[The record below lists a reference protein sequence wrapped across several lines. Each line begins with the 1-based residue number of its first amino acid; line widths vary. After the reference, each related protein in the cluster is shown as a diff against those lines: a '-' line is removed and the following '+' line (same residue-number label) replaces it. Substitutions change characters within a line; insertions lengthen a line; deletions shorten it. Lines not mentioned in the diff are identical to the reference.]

1 MPGAAERAF
10 GTQVDQIHAAN
21 NIDVLLPISHQPARR
36 LLSGLQAFFNGET
49 PSSDQLPRRAC
60 AVPLRRMDS
69 PVVLTVNDLDETRG
83 ATSPA
88 EWSASRR
95 NSALSI
101 ICFGDTETQTRLEKS
116 GIPVLSLF
124 PDGDLAG
131 GAIIF
136 DVPRIGVLA
145 GEYFTQNGYVFFAFV
160 GDLTRR
166 EVCKQLGGYQ
176 SAVEKISGA
185 GADSNAGGNTAV
197 KVFDSARLGTRGTS
211 DIELRDWL
219 ISLPKPIAIH
229 CATDM
234 LAYRLALAAA
244 RTGFRIPNDVAIVG
258 TGNDL
263 SVCQWCQ
270 PALSS
275 IDLDFRDVGRRLG
288 EMIFEGVGPTEV
300 NKWISQ
306 IVPPGPLLPR
316 ASSNFLIGAP
326 GHVPV
331 ALEYIR
337 ENAGRGVSVKMT
349 AAHLGISRRKLERD
363 FHRYVGHSPYEEIRR
378 VRVEKIKELLKSGMS
393 LSQIAIQTGFSSAQY
408 MGKFFAAATGAKP
421 RDFRDSV
428 A

>member
-166 EVCKQLGGYQ
+166 SSFRRLMPRWAAVILTLTPRPAFSRIYSSATGTCPGAPIRKLEDALG
-176 SAVEKISGA
+176 KSGP
-185 GADSNAGGNTAV
+185 GGT
-197 KVFDSARLGTRGTS
+197 
-211 DIELRDWL
+211 IWL
-219 ISLPKPIAIH
+219 IHLLTS
-229 CATDM
+229 
-234 LAYRLALAAA
+234 
-244 RTGFRIPNDVAIVG
+244 
-258 TGNDL
+258 
-263 SVCQWCQ
+263 
-270 PALSS
+270 
-275 IDLDFRDVGRRLG
+275 
-288 EMIFEGVGPTEV
+288 VGPTPS
-300 NKWISQ
+300 KIIS
-306 IVPPGPLLPR
+306 P
-316 ASSNFLIGAP
+316 
-326 GHVPV
+326 
-331 ALEYIR
+331 
-337 ENAGRGVSVKMT
+337 K
-349 AAHLGISRRKLERD
+349 RRPT
-363 FHRYVGHSPYEEIRR
+363 S
-378 VRVEKIKELLKSGMS
+378 LKSRSMLDRAGWHH
-393 LSQIAIQTGFSSAQY
+393 
-408 MGKFFAAATGAKP
+408 
-421 RDFRDSV
+421 
-428 A
+428 